1 MDENHPPSVTGSQGA
16 AVAVTPQN
24 LDTGTEIGEGS
35 QSLSVRLVNDTTST
49 PDQVLPVRRGRGRP
63 RGSKNKKTIA
73 AENAARVSR
82 TRFPSPVQ
90 PLDDGN
96 DSHQSWMGDAYIP
109 SNYGDSPYRTIDTSQ
124 LGSEDALLS
133 PDKYENQAVAEFIK
147 DYRNSVH
154 STREK
159 DRESVSISKER
170 TKEEEQYELAK
181 FIDSHTWSQNQED
194 ELGASWDNGVIKA
207 AIQRLPDRGTH
218 LSSVFKISFHLCNM
232 DPLSLLSTYHDFE
245 FDNSGSD
252 SFMHAGQMKRNP
264 LWAVICQRDNGEG
277 FSAEEAHILSHLGC
291 GNLGQFSGS
300 PVLERFRFHQE
311 RLKTAGVF
319 VTPHAKLLVLIADQV
334 GVSAVPT
341 STETLLVRTGDLGV
355 VISALDRLHDCSMNI
370 SCEVHYLQYCAS
382 RTSRSYPSGLEEL
395 LKAYKGVWM
404 KLQRRKLCNAAV
416 NQPPTQGGMFYGQAD
431 GQGVPANNNLL
442 PNNAVFGG
450 FPRDPQ
456 PVGHFEPES
465 NPIRRLFDPDAG
477 DLVRT
482 IADHR
487 DQLNPFRAFLAN
499 QRNRAQSNV
508 RSPFVTQP
516 DPGPAQEPRMNVIE
530 DREVIS
536 IESSDEGMLEDQPEQ
551 THNVPQVAG
560 GRPRKRKGQRD
571 RTRDRER
578 KRKFLAKKERERRHG
593 HRGQPHSSAPQ
604 RQGGNQGGAGLG
616 IANQPQPNS
625 QFNPPTG
632 PRAWRQQHGGHCP
645 F

>member
-1 MDENHPPSVTGSQGA
+1 MDEDHPPSVTGSQGA
-16 AVAVTPQN
+16 VVVVTPQN
-24 LDTGTEIGEGS
+24 LHIGTEIGEGS
-35 QSLSVRLVNDTTST
+35 QSLSVSLVNDTTST
-49 PDQVLPVRRGRGRP
+49 PDQALP
-63 RGSKNKKTIA
+63 
-73 AENAARVSR
+73 
-82 TRFPSPVQ
+82 
-90 PLDDGN
+90 
-96 DSHQSWMGDAYIP
+96 
-109 SNYGDSPYRTIDTSQ
+109 

-154 STREK
+154 LTREK
-159 DRESVSISKER
+159 DRKSVSISKER

-181 FIDSHTWSQNQED
+181 FIDSHTWSQDQED
-194 ELGASWDNGVIKA
+194 ELGASWDDGVIKA

-218 LSSVFKISFHLCNM
+218 LSSVFNISFHLCNM
-232 DPLSLLSTYHDFE
+232 DPLSLLSMYHDFE

-252 SFMHAGQMKRNP
+252 SFMHVGQMKRNP
-264 LWAVICQRDNGEG
+264 LWTLHFCDKLKRIMTHPLFWETNAYRFLPIVIRWAVICQTDNGEG

-291 GNLGQFSGS
+291 GDLGQFSGS

-355 VISALDRLHDCSMNI
+355 VISALDRLNDCSMNI

-395 LKAYKGVWM
+395 LEAYKGVWM

-416 NQPPTQGGMFYGQAD
+416 NQPPTQGDMFYGQAD

-442 PNNAVFGG
+442 PNNAVLGG
-450 FPRDPQ
+450 FPRNPQ

-465 NPIRRLFDPDAG
+465 NPTRRLFDPDAG

-487 DQLNPFRAFLAN
+487 YQLNPFRAFLAN

-604 RQGGNQGGAGLG
+604 RQGGNQGGAWLG

-632 PRAWRQQHGGHCP
+632 PRALRQQHGGHCP

>member
-1 MDENHPPSVTGSQGA
+1 
-16 AVAVTPQN
+16 
-24 LDTGTEIGEGS
+24 
-35 QSLSVRLVNDTTST
+35 
-49 PDQVLPVRRGRGRP
+49 
-63 RGSKNKKTIA
+63 
-73 AENAARVSR
+73 
-82 TRFPSPVQ
+82 
-90 PLDDGN
+90 
-96 DSHQSWMGDAYIP
+96 MGDGYIP
-109 SNYGDSPYRTIDTSQ
+109 SNYGDSPYRAIDTSQ

-133 PDKYENQAVAEFIK
+133 PDTYENQAVAEFIK

-154 STREK
+154 LTREK
-159 DRESVSISKER
+159 DRKSVCISKER

-181 FIDSHTWSQNQED
+181 FIDSHTWSQDQED
-194 ELGASWDNGVIKA
+194 ELGASWDDSVIKA
-207 AIQRLPDRGTH
+207 AIQRFPDRGTH
-218 LSSVFKISFHLCNM
+218 LSSIFKISFHLYNI
-232 DPLSLLSTYHDFE
+232 DPLSLLSMYHDFE

-252 SFMHAGQMKRNP
+252 SFMHETNAYRFLP
-264 LWAVICQRDNGEG
+264 IVIRWTVICQTDNGEG

-291 GNLGQFSGS
+291 RNLGPFSGS

-311 RLKTAGVF
+311 RFKTAGVF
-319 VTPHAKLLVLIADQV
+319 VTPHAKLLALIADQV

-341 STETLLVRTGDLGV
+341 STETLLVRTGELGV
-355 VISALDRLHDCSMNI
+355 VISALDRLNDCSMNI
-370 SCEVHYLQYCAS
+370 SCEAHYLQYCAS

-395 LKAYKGVWM
+395 LEAYKGVWM

-416 NQPPTQGGMFYGQAD
+416 NQPPTQGDMLYHQAD
-431 GQGVPANNNLL
+431 GQGVTANNNLL
-442 PNNAVFGG
+442 PNNAVLGG
-450 FPRDPQ
+450 FPRNPQ

-487 DQLNPFRAFLAN
+487 DQLNPFQAFLAN

-508 RSPFVTQP
+508 RIPFVTQP
-516 DPGPAQEPRMNVIE
+516 NPGPTQEPRMNVIE

-560 GRPRKRKGQRD
+560 GRPRKRKRQRD
-571 RTRDRER
+571 RARDRER

-604 RQGGNQGGAGLG
+604 RQAGNQGGAWLG
-616 IANQPQPNS
+616 IENQPQPGS

-632 PRAWRQQHGGHCP
+632 PRAWRQQHRGHGP

>member
-1 MDENHPPSVTGSQGA
+1 MDEDHPPSVTGSQGA

-24 LDTGTEIGEGS
+24 LHTGTEIGEGS
-35 QSLSVRLVNDTTST
+35 QSLSGSLVNDTTST
-49 PDQVLPVRRGRGRP
+49 PDQALP
-63 RGSKNKKTIA
+63 KTIA

-96 DSHQSWMGDAYIP
+96 DSHQSWMGDGYIP
-109 SNYGDSPYRTIDTSQ
+109 SNYGDSPYRAIDTSQ

-154 STREK
+154 LTREK
-159 DRESVSISKER
+159 DRKSVSISKER

-181 FIDSHTWSQNQED
+181 FIDSHTWSQDQED
-194 ELGASWDNGVIKA
+194 ELGASWDDGVIKA
-207 AIQRLPDRGTH
+207 AIQRLPD
-218 LSSVFKISFHLCNM
+218 
-232 DPLSLLSTYHDFE
+232 
-245 FDNSGSD
+245 
-252 SFMHAGQMKRNP
+252 
-264 LWAVICQRDNGEG
+264 RDNGEG
-277 FSAEEAHILSHLGC
+277 FSAEEAHILSLLGC
-291 GNLGQFSGS
+291 GNLGPFSGS

-311 RLKTAGVF
+311 RFKTAGVF
-319 VTPHAKLLVLIADQV
+319 VTPHAKLLALIADQV

-355 VISALDRLHDCSMNI
+355 VISALDRLNDCSMNI
-370 SCEVHYLQYCAS
+370 SCEAHYLQYCAI
-382 RTSRSYPSGLEEL
+382 RTLRSYPSGLEEL
-395 LKAYKGVWM
+395 LEAYKGVWM

-416 NQPPTQGGMFYGQAD
+416 NQPPTQGDMLYHQAD

-442 PNNAVFGG
+442 TNNAVLGG
-450 FPRDPQ
+450 FPRNPQ

-487 DQLNPFRAFLAN
+487 DHLNPFQAFLAN

-571 RTRDRER
+571 RARDRER

-604 RQGGNQGGAGLG
+604 RQAGNQGGAWLG
-616 IANQPQPNS
+616 IENQPQPGS

-632 PRAWRQQHGGHCP
+632 PRAWRQQHGGHGP

>member
-207 AIQRLPDRGTH
+207 AIQRLPDRAQPPVDVTFLRQAQDNHDTSFVLGDKCVPVSPHRYQMGSH
-218 LSSVFKISFHLCNM
+218 LPERQWRGVLCGRGAHLEPPRLWQSGPVLWFSS
-232 DPLSLLSTYHDFE
+232 PRALSLPS
-245 FDNSGSD
+245 
-252 SFMHAGQMKRNP
+252 
-264 LWAVICQRDNGEG
+264 
-277 FSAEEAHILSHLGC
+277 
-291 GNLGQFSGS
+291 
-300 PVLERFRFHQE
+300 
-311 RLKTAGVF
+311 
-319 VTPHAKLLVLIADQV
+319 
-334 GVSAVPT
+334 
-341 STETLLVRTGDLGV
+341 RT
-355 VISALDRLHDCSMNI
+355 IENC
-370 SCEVHYLQYCAS
+370 S